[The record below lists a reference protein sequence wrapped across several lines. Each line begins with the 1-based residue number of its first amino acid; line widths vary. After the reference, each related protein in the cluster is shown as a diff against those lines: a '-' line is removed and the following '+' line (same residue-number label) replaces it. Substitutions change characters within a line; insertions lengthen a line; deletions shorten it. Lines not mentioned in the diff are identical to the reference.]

1 MERQPPE
8 SDDRPPFKLAL
19 VDCEE
24 EEEEDCKDCDC
35 RERDR
40 AERCWPEASEPVS

>member
-24 EEEEDCKDCDC
+24 EEEGDC
-35 RERDR
+35 RERER
-40 AERCWPEASEPVS
+40 AERCWPEGSEPVS